1 MLFLSVSIG
10 IIHKIKWMVMLCQ
23 AMVWMRWD
31 GTPTWIWCWRFYCK
45 IWCQNC
51 SNLNQLCCHWNCEG
65 STEQNQLKKTEEN
78 RMNELFVSLAQKL
91 ILNQDDQVDG
101 VDDEETVKWVCDL
114 LSLLFLSSF
123 GFLYHF
129 FLLFF
134 I

>member
-1 MLFLSVSIG
+1 MN
-10 IIHKIKWMVMLCQ
+10 H
-23 AMVWMRWD
+23 
-31 GTPTWIWCWRFYCK
+31 
-45 IWCQNC
+45 
-51 SNLNQLCCHWNCEG
+51 EG
-65 STEQNQLKKTEEN
+65 LKTQDN
-78 RMNELFVSLAQKL
+78 RMNELKEKLAQKL
-91 ILNQDDQVDG
+91 IPNQDDQVDG